1 MIPRKL
7 KYKIMNL
14 AVIAAFLCVVAVTG
28 CQGTQKENE
37 RETGEVRETEQEAS
51 EEQAEK
57 TYEYHES
64 GMENDKEESVYI
76 LADHTGSPTE
86 ITVTTALKNPG
97 KDQRITD
104 LTMLTQLTNK
114 EGEEEVT
121 DLGSGLYEWENHGED
136 IHYEGTADPGA
147 LLPVSVR
154 LTYYLDGQEV
164 SAEQLAGAAGQI
176 RIRMEYENHTGEGE
190 EFTPFVVVS
199 GMMLSGECAKHV
211 TVENGEAKY
220 MDGDYLV
227 YGFFLPGVKEA
238 LDLDHMSLF
247 DGEDIALDPYME
259 VSFDATDFELD
270 FTATLYSNGMTEK
283 EQFEDITEKLEEM
296 ADQYGDAAEQ
306 TTKLKEKIGKLRD
319 GGKSLREGADT
330 LSQGLEALDATLTQL
345 AAADP
350 RLAEAAQAVSQLSEG
365 SRSLTQGVN
374 AYTKGVE
381 KACDSLDG
389 TETEEDADSEDDS
402 YETKETE
409 LRRLSERL
417 KAMQSAD
424 ELYTTF
430 GGLEEG
436 KTGSVSFILET
447 EEIR

>member
-1 MIPRKL
+1 MIARKL
-7 KYKIMNL
+7 KYKIVNL
-14 AVIAAFLCVVAVTG
+14 AVIAVFISVVAVTG
-28 CQGTQKENE
+28 CQNTQKENKQ
-37 RETGEVRETEQEAS
+37 ETENVKETEQKEEKEQQ
-51 EEQAEK
+51 EEQV
-57 TYEYHES
+57 YEYHES

-76 LADHTGSPTE
+76 LADHAGSPTE

-97 KDQRITD
+97 KDQKITD
-104 LTMLTQLTNK
+104 VTTLTQLTNK
-114 EGEEEVT
+114 EGDEEVT
-121 DLGSGLYEWENHGED
+121 SLGSNRYEWENHGED
-136 IHYEGTADPGA
+136 IHYEGTADPGT
-147 LLPVSVR
+147 LLPVSVK

-164 SAEQLAGAAGQI
+164 SADQLAGATGRI

-190 EFTPFVVVS
+190 NFIPFVVVS

-247 DGEDIALDPYME
+247 DEEDMELDPYME

-283 EQFEDITEKLEEM
+283 DQFEDITNRLEEM
-296 ADQYGDAAEQ
+296 ADQYGDASEQ
-306 TTKLKEKIGKLRD
+306 TTELKEKIGKLRD

-330 LSQGLEALDATLTQL
+330 LSQGLEALDTTLSQL

-350 RLAEAAQAVSQLSEG
+350 RLAEVAQAVSQLSEG
-365 SRSLTQGVN
+365 SKSLTQGVN

-389 TETEEDADSEDDS
+389 TEEDTDKEDDS
-402 YETKETE
+402 YETKENE
-409 LRRLSERL
+409 LRKLSERL

-424 ELYTTF
+424 ELYTSF